1 MEEVE
6 IEVACEEPDK
16 SWCEIKEEQP
26 EDWTDPLPASDE
38 AGEGEG
44 GEEEENANDPV
55 VIPETFSDPSYTTE
69 TATPGSP
76 WEWEPPRPKQNNPGE
91 KPRKPR
97 ASNRKKPSDATKD
110 AASGHQDGGN
120 DGEAQAWVGVVGQ
133 SKSDGISWG
142 PLTKYGFA
150 TFMHACGQAIDFHDF
165 KLKDLIRFTKDLETV
180 DCYVMDSPDYVK
192 ATVNYIWDLWTT
204 WNTDSVDDVSYWLM
218 ETSVPQID
226 PLTHAQML
234 NLKFSTVIAL
244 LRRNWNPDLPL
255 SVQTWLNLSADEAQR
270 ILRTLQGSVFSVC
283 RPRLKFGRRTSML
296 EMLT

>member
-120 DGEAQAWVGVVGQ
+120 DGEAKLGLAWLGNQ
-133 SKSDGISWG
+133 
-142 PLTKYGFA
+142 
-150 TFMHACGQAIDFHDF
+150 
-165 KLKDLIRFTKDLETV
+165 
-180 DCYVMDSPDYVK
+180 
-192 ATVNYIWDLWTT
+192 N
-204 WNTDSVDDVSYWLM
+204 LM
-218 ETSVPQID
+218 V
-226 PLTHAQML
+226 
-234 NLKFSTVIAL
+234 
-244 LRRNWNPDLPL
+244 
-255 SVQTWLNLSADEAQR
+255 
-270 ILRTLQGSVFSVC
+270 
-283 RPRLKFGRRTSML
+283 
-296 EMLT
+296 